1 MVRIK
6 VYKASQLAVVFAAVL
21 LAAVLIAVVV
31 SLALDG
37 GGGASVV
44 SEKIMDMLAAEEVT
58 AAFSVFEPE
67 SGPIMPFFDGDDVG
81 ENEHT
86 DSVAQEIIIEIV
98 SSSMDEREPIKQPRV
113 LIYHTHTHEAYEQ
126 TASDPYEAV
135 EVWRTTDN
143 AHSVVKVGKE
153 LAAHLRRYG
162 FDVVHDTTDHEA
174 HQLSTAY
181 TRSLATLMAYKERF
195 DLYIDLHRD
204 AYVDGDPITV
214 TPSGGEEMAP
224 VMLLIGNGNGFDVK
238 PWYAQNL
245 SFARAL
251 ESRINREAPGLCK
264 PVLVK
269 DGRYNQNIGVFS
281 ILVEVGHNRNTLAQA
296 CNSVSPLAKAIYA
309 LMVASPDPE
318 LTRIK
323 AVWEAQHPFSSDRP
337 DDKTDENTAVTDA
350 TRQ

>member
-1 MVRIK
+1 MIHFRVIR
-6 VYKASQLAVVFAAVL
+6 ASRLL
-21 LAAVLIAVVV
+21 LALTILLLVCVLVFIGAHLLAQRNREPVNSTA
-31 SLALDG
+31 SLVEANGYDEAKAAQAFASSG
-37 GGGASVV
+37 NSGA
-44 SEKIMDMLAAEEVT
+44 A
-58 AAFSVFEPE
+58 
-67 SGPIMPFFDGDDVG
+67 PISQGK
-81 ENEHT
+81 N
-86 DSVAQEIIIEIV
+86 IEIEV
-98 SSSMDEREPIKQPRV
+98 IHQAEASKPAPSV

-135 EVWRTTDN
+135 EVWRTTDT
-143 AHSVVKVGKE
+143 AHSVVKVGEE
-153 LAAHLRRYG
+153 LAVQLRRYG

-181 TRSLATLMAYKERF
+181 TRSLATLMDYKERF

-204 AYVDGDPITV
+204 AYVDGDPICVSSSAGT
-214 TPSGGEEMAP
+214 EMAP

-238 PWYAQNL
+238 PWYSQNL

-296 CNSVSPLAKAIYA
+296 CNSVSPLAKAIFT
-309 LMVASPDPE
+309 LMVESPDPYIA
-318 LTRIK
+318 RIK
-323 AVWEAQHPFSSDRP
+323 AEWEAQHPSLHR
-337 DDKTDENTAVTDA
+337 E
-350 TRQ
+350 

>member
-1 MVRIK
+1 MIHFK
-6 VYKASQLAVVFAAVL
+6 VIRASRLLLALTILL
-21 LAAVLIAVVV
+21 LAAVLVFIGVRLLAQRDKVPVNGTA
-31 SLALDG
+31 SLVEANEVDEAKAAQAF
-37 GGGASVV
+37 ASSGNSGV
-44 SEKIMDMLAAEEVT
+44 AATGRDER
-58 AAFSVFEPE
+58 
-67 SGPIMPFFDGDDVG
+67 
-81 ENEHT
+81 
-86 DSVAQEIIIEIV
+86 IEIEV
-98 SSSMDEREPIKQPRV
+98 IGQSDAVGRAPRV

-153 LAAHLRRYG
+153 LAACLRQYG
-162 FDVVHDTTDHEA
+162 FDVVHDTTDHEG

-181 TRSLATLMAYKERF
+181 TRSLATLMGYRERF

-251 ESRINREAPGLCK
+251 ESRINAEAPGLCK

-309 LMVASPDPE
+309 LMVESPDPE

-323 AVWEAQHPFSSDRP
+323 AVWAAQHPLIA
-337 DDKTDENTAVTDA
+337 DKKDNESDENTLAADA
-350 TRQ
+350 SRQN

>member
-1 MVRIK
+1 VIHFK
-6 VYKASQLAVVFAAVL
+6 VIRASRLLLVLTILL
-21 LAAVLIAVVV
+21 LAAVLVFIGMRLLAQRDKVPVNGTA
-31 SLALDG
+31 SLVEANGVDEAKAAQAFASSG
-37 GGGASVV
+37 NSGA
-44 SEKIMDMLAAEEVT
+44 AA
-58 AAFSVFEPE
+58 AWR
-67 SGPIMPFFDGDDVG
+67 G
-81 ENEHT
+81 ER
-86 DSVAQEIIIEIV
+86 IEIEV
-98 SSSMDEREPIKQPRV
+98 IGQPDAVDRAPRV

-143 AHSVVKVGKE
+143 AHSVVKVGEE
-153 LAAHLRRYG
+153 LAAHLKRYG

-174 HQLSTAY
+174 RQLSTAY
-181 TRSLATLMAYKERF
+181 TRSLATLMAYEERF

-251 ESRINREAPGLCK
+251 EARINREAPGLCK

-309 LMVASPDPE
+309 LMVSSPDPE

-323 AVWEAQHPFSSDRP
+323 AEWEAQHPFIPDRP
-337 DDKTDENTAVTDA
+337 GDESDENRSVTDA

>member
-1 MVRIK
+1 MIHFK
-6 VYKASQLAVVFAAVL
+6 VIRASRLLLALTILL
-21 LAAVLIAVVV
+21 LAAVLVFIGVRLLAQRDKVPVNGTA
-31 SLALDG
+31 SLVEANGVDEAKAAQAFASSG
-37 GGGASVV
+37 NSGA
-44 SEKIMDMLAAEEVT
+44 AATSRDER
-58 AAFSVFEPE
+58 
-67 SGPIMPFFDGDDVG
+67 
-81 ENEHT
+81 
-86 DSVAQEIIIEIV
+86 IEIEV
-98 SSSMDEREPIKQPRV
+98 ISQADAVDRAPRV

-323 AVWEAQHPFSSDRP
+323 AVWEAQHPFISDRP
-337 DDKTDENTAVTDA
+337 DDKTDKNTAVTDA

>member
-1 MVRIK
+1 MIHFK
-6 VYKASQLAVVFAAVL
+6 VIRASRLLLILTILL
-21 LAAVLIAVVV
+21 LAAVLAFIGARLLAQRDKVPVNGTA
-31 SLALDG
+31 SLVKANEGDEAKAAQAF
-37 GGGASVV
+37 AS
-44 SEKIMDMLAAEEVT
+44 SGNSDAAT
-58 AAFSVFEPE
+58 RWR
-67 SGPIMPFFDGDDVG
+67 G
-81 ENEHT
+81 ER
-86 DSVAQEIIIEIV
+86 IEIEV
-98 SSSMDEREPIKQPRV
+98 IRPVEADDSAPRV

-126 TASDPYEAV
+126 TSSDPYEAV

-143 AHSVVKVGKE
+143 AHSVVKVGEE
-153 LAAHLRRYG
+153 LATQLKRYG
-162 FDVVHDTTDHEA
+162 FDVVHNTKDHEA

-181 TRSLATLMAYKERF
+181 TRSLLTLMDYRERF

-323 AVWEAQHPFSSDRP
+323 AVWEAQHPFISDRP

>member
-1 MVRIK
+1 MIHFK
-6 VYKASQLAVVFAAVL
+6 VIRASRLLLVLTILL
-21 LAAVLIAVVV
+21 LAAVLAFIGARLLAQRDKVPVNGTA
-31 SLALDG
+31 SLVKANEGDEAKAAQAF
-37 GGGASVV
+37 AS
-44 SEKIMDMLAAEEVT
+44 
-58 AAFSVFEPE
+58 
-67 SGPIMPFFDGDDVG
+67 SGNSGVATPRQG
-81 ENEHT
+81 ER
-86 DSVAQEIIIEIV
+86 IEIEV
-98 SSSMDEREPIKQPRV
+98 VRRTDAGIRAPRV

-143 AHSVVKVGKE
+143 AHSVVKVGEE
-153 LAAHLRRYG
+153 LAAQLKRYG

-174 HQLSTAY
+174 QQLSTAY
-181 TRSLATLMAYKERF
+181 TRSLITLMGYKERF
-195 DLYIDLHRD
+195 DLYLDLHRD
-204 AYVDGDPITV
+204 AYVDGEPISV
-214 TPSGGEEMAP
+214 SPLGDEEMAP

-269 DGRYNQNIGVFS
+269 DGRYNQNVGVFS

-296 CNSVSPLAKAIYA
+296 CNAVSPLAKAIFS
-309 LMVASPDPE
+309 LMMESPDPE

-323 AVWEAQHPFSSDRP
+323 AEWEAQHPFIQSSQVNEQSEP
-337 DDKTDENTAVTDA
+337 MAVTG
-350 TRQ
+350 TLRR

>member
-1 MVRIK
+1 MIHFK
-6 VYKASQLAVVFAAVL
+6 VIRASRLLLALTILL
-21 LAAVLIAVVV
+21 LAAVLVFIGVRLLAQRDKVPVNGTA
-31 SLALDG
+31 SLVEANGVDEAKAAQAF
-37 GGGASVV
+37 AS
-44 SEKIMDMLAAEEVT
+44 SGNSDAAATSRDER
-58 AAFSVFEPE
+58 
-67 SGPIMPFFDGDDVG
+67 
-81 ENEHT
+81 
-86 DSVAQEIIIEIV
+86 IEIEV
-98 SSSMDEREPIKQPRV
+98 ISQADAVDRAPRV

-224 VMLLIGNGNGFDVK
+224 VMLLIGNGNGCDVK

-281 ILVEVGHNRNTLAQA
+281 ILVEVGHNRNTLTQA

-323 AVWEAQHPFSSDRP
+323 AVWEAQHPFISDRP

>member
-1 MVRIK
+1 MIHFK
-6 VYKASQLAVVFAAVL
+6 VIRASRLLLALTILL
-21 LAAVLIAVVV
+21 LAAVLVFIGVRLLAQRDKVPVNGTASLVEANEVDEAKAAQAFASSGNSDAVAT
-31 SLALDG
+31 SRD
-37 GGGASVV
+37 
-44 SEKIMDMLAAEEVT
+44 ER
-58 AAFSVFEPE
+58 
-67 SGPIMPFFDGDDVG
+67 
-81 ENEHT
+81 
-86 DSVAQEIIIEIV
+86 IEIEV
-98 SSSMDEREPIKQPRV
+98 ISQADAVDRAPRV

-296 CNSVSPLAKAIYA
+296 CNSISPLAKAIYA

-323 AVWEAQHPFSSDRP
+323 AVWEAQHPFISDRP

>member
-1 MVRIK
+1 MIHFK
-6 VYKASQLAVVFAAVL
+6 VIRASRLLLTLTVLL
-21 LAAVLIAVVV
+21 LAAVLVFIGVRLLAQRDQVPANGSA
-31 SLALDG
+31 SLVEANEGDEAKAAQAFASSGNSGAAARQG
-37 GGGASVV
+37 GR
-44 SEKIMDMLAAEEVT
+44 
-58 AAFSVFEPE
+58 
-67 SGPIMPFFDGDDVG
+67 
-81 ENEHT
+81 
-86 DSVAQEIIIEIV
+86 IEIEV
-98 SSSMDEREPIKQPRV
+98 IDRAEVDAPVPRV

-143 AHSVVKVGKE
+143 KHSVVRVGEE
-153 LAAHLRRYG
+153 LAVQLRRYG

-181 TRSLATLMAYKERF
+181 TRSLATLMAYRERF

-204 AYVDGDPITV
+204 AYVDGDPISV
-214 TPSGGEEMAP
+214 SFSGDEEMAP
-224 VMLLIGNGNGFDVK
+224 VMLLVGNGNGFDVK
-238 PWYAQNL
+238 PWYSQNL

-251 ESRINREAPGLCK
+251 EARINREAPGLCK

-309 LMVASPDPE
+309 LMVESPDPE

-323 AVWEAQHPFSSDRP
+323 AEWEAQHPYITDGSGFDL
-337 DDKTDENTAVTDA
+337 DKRTTVTNA
-350 TRQ
+350 SRE